1 MIGTA
6 ERVCAFCKGK
16 ATDPYGILSWE
27 STCYVCHG
35 KGTVVVNVP
44 CVPCRYCGGTG
55 SHKTFSCMV
64 CRGRGVVPPVVE
76 PKYLCHG
83 CEGRAYEISSGLAC
97 LECRG
102 RGVVSY
108 EHKEQVR

>member
-1 MIGTA
+1 MMGTA
-6 ERVCAFCKGK
+6 EVVCAFCKGK
-16 ATDPYGILSWE
+16 GTDPYGILSWK

-35 KGTVVVNVP
+35 KGTVVVKVP
-44 CVPCRYCGGTG
+44 HVSCRYCRGTG
-55 SHKTFSCMV
+55 SYKTFSCAV
-64 CRGRGVVPPVVE
+64 CRGAGMLPAVSGPTRRCP
-76 PKYLCHG
+76 G

-108 EHKEQVR
+108 EHKEWA